1 MEKVKMGKFYEA
13 DLKAK
18 HFSFG
23 VTFSFSKEGEAA
35 EQAEKLFFY
44 GADVRAKHFSFG
56 VTFSFSKEGEAA
68 EQAEKL
74 YFLWSRRKS
83 ETLFFWCHLFF

>member
-1 MEKVKMGKFYEA
+1 MGKFYEA

-23 VTFSFSKEGEAA
+23 VTFSFSKEGKVA
-35 EQAEKLFFY
+35 EQVE
-44 GADVRAKHFSFG
+44 R
-56 VTFSFSKEGEAA
+56 
-68 EQAEKL
+68 L

-83 ETLFFWCHLFF
+83 ETLFFWSHLFF

>member
-1 MEKVKMGKFYEA
+1 MGKFYEA
-13 DLKAK
+13 DLK
-18 HFSFG
+18 
-23 VTFSFSKEGEAA
+23 
-35 EQAEKLFFY
+35 
-44 GADVRAKHFSFG
+44 AKHFSFG

>member
-1 MEKVKMGKFYEA
+1 MGKFYEA

-23 VTFSFSKEGEAA
+23 LPFLLAKKEKRRSR
-35 EQAEKLFFY
+35 QKNYIFY

-56 VTFSFSKEGEAA
+56 VTFSFSKEKVTRDKKQG
-68 EQAEKL
+68 L
-74 YFLWSRRKS
+74 FLS
-83 ETLFFWCHLFF
+83 ERTFVANISHK